1 MLSPFVMLL
10 QSEVSYELWKSYDE
24 LQRCRVKQENF
35 RIEAAKKLQE
45 IELLQQEIQTE
56 DSTLSFNFIIKFIIL
71 RDLFCPPIKKITLSY
86 AEWPSAL
93 PLHRNGWIK
102 P

>member
-1 MLSPFVMLL
+1 M
-10 QSEVSYELWKSYDE
+10 
-24 LQRCRVKQENF
+24 KQENF

-71 RDLFCPPIKKITLSY
+71 RDLFCPPIKKNHFVL
-86 AEWPSAL
+86 
-93 PLHRNGWIK
+93 R
-102 P
+102 